1 MTYMFDTNIIGY
13 LVRGTSI
20 KLLNRVSLEDPD
32 NLTLNSIVYA
42 EIEYGLRKKSA
53 HGIAKKVHAFIDNM
67 YIVDFDVS
75 AANIYAQIRATLEKS
90 GSPLDNMDL
99 LIAACAMSSG
109 ATLVSH
115 NKKHFSKIKGLKVE
129 DWC

>member
-1 MTYMFDTNIIGY
+1 MIYMFDTNIIGY
-13 LVRGTSI
+13 LVRGTST
-20 KLLNRVSLEDPD
+20 KLRNKVYMENPD
-32 NLTLNSIVYA
+32 NLMINSIVYA

-53 HGIAKKVHAFIDNM
+53 HGIAKKVHAFIDNLH
-67 YIVDFDVS
+67 IVDFDS
-75 AANIYAQIRATLEKS
+75 KAAKIYAQIRISLEKS
-90 GSPLDNMDL
+90 CAPLDSMDL